1 MRRKAKTLEEIK
13 QEINCYKEDLK
24 YCTDGLNFIRFKHI
38 NKQQINF
45 SDIYCVG
52 ESEVQLIWQ
61 NSIIKDLLKI
71 IKQQTKVK
79 K

>member
-1 MRRKAKTLEEIK
+1 MRRKTRTLEEIK

-38 NKQQINF
+38 DKQQIKY

-52 ESEVQLIWQ
+52 ESEVHLIWQ
-61 NSIIKDLLKI
+61 DLIIKDLLKI
-71 IKQQTKVK
+71 IKKQTEVK